1 MNPPRF
7 PEGSEGL
14 LDVDTRRQIEVP
26 RDRASRARLTSV
38 AGINDGGQPVG
49 RTAYIGDDD
58 DERLGSLPRRFLEE
72 SDFVS
77 WTSAQP
83 GMPESLDSLVVDLL
97 IVDIMMPGE
106 TGLEFLADLRKDN
119 AVPALFLTAMAETE
133 HRITGLESGA
143 DDYISKPFEP
153 RELVLRIRSILNR
166 AAARSTLQGKSISFG
181 PYGFDLTTGVLMH
194 STGRIHITNA
204 EQKLLTSFAERPDQ
218 VLSRDDITEAMDS
231 SMRGR
236 SIDVAVARLRAKIE
250 PDPRY
255 PVYLQTVRNKGWRL
269 RTDSPS
275 GGGNAVT

>member
-1 MNPPRF
+1 MT
-7 PEGSEGL
+7 EDSL
-14 LDVDTRRQIEVP
+14 
-26 RDRASRARLTSV
+26 
-38 AGINDGGQPVG
+38 AGEQHILV
-49 RTAYIGDDD
+49 IDD
-58 DERLGSLPRRFLEE
+58 DERLRLLLRRFLEE
-72 SDFVS
+72 SGFRVTDVG
-77 WTSAQP
+77 SA
-83 GMPESLDSLVVDLL
+83 SDARKVLDGLAFDLL

-106 TGLEFLADLRKDN
+106 TGLEFLADLRKKN

-166 AAARSTLQGKSISFG
+166 AAAQREAPSKSISFG
-181 PYGFDLTTGVLMH
+181 PYSFDLTTGILMH

-255 PVYLQTVRNKGWRL
+255 PVYLQTVRNKGWLL